1 MSNARDRG
9 LDWLRST
16 GTGSSL
22 RSPVRKVK
30 VRPDVVSR
38 HVRARGSLD
47 DETRAL
53 APLLMGDADHCRHRH
68 RGMAQRMTLDL
79 LRADPLAA
87 RFDQVLRA
95 VLFVE
100 AARKAGVTACVP
112 ADEVSSLPNLIHIKT
127 CDEERTHQAA
137 N

>member
-53 APLLMGDADHCRHRH
+53 APLLMGDADHRHGGGSSGGFLPLFFCAVCVVGGE
-68 RGMAQRMTLDL
+68 RGST
-79 LRADPLAA
+79 
-87 RFDQVLRA
+87 VC
-95 VLFVE
+95 
-100 AARKAGVTACVP
+100 AGG
-112 ADEVSSLPNLIHIKT
+112 
-127 CDEERTHQAA
+127 
-137 N
+137 

>member
-30 VRPDVVSR
+30 VRPDVVSC

-53 APLLMGDADHCRHRH
+53 APLLMGDADH
-68 RGMAQRMTLDL
+68 
-79 LRADPLAA
+79 
-87 RFDQVLRA
+87 
-95 VLFVE
+95 
-100 AARKAGVTACVP
+100 
-112 ADEVSSLPNLIHIKT
+112 DEVSSLPNHIKT
-127 CDEERTHQAA
+127 CDEARTHPAA
-137 N
+137 G

>member
-53 APLLMGDADHCRHRH
+53 APLLMGDADH
-68 RGMAQRMTLDL
+68 RGHGNCGVAQCMSLDL

-100 AARKAGVTACVP
+100 AARKAGSHCVC
-112 ADEVSSLPNLIHIKT
+112 AGG
-127 CDEERTHQAA
+127 
-137 N
+137 